1 MSLTERREGIAAG
14 RLDMFVDGAFA
25 LTLTVLV
32 IGGESTP
39 RSSAQLMHVMGGIP
53 AFAASFAMI
62 GFFWHGHVRWR
73 QLCHAASKHGLVLS
87 LLLVFFALIF
97 VYPLHMMFAG
107 IFNAITGGLL
117 PSEFRLSSS
126 APLRTLFICYG
137 LAFTC
142 MAGTVSAL
150 YAHAVTHALRAGRA
164 GFEARREQLTWLVPA
179 VLGLL
184 SALLAVLIPLS
195 ANSLWWM
202 LPGWIYALMFL
213 IGPLNARLRRRHEQA
228 LLADPRGPA

>member
-39 RSSAQLMHVMGGIP
+39 RSSTELMHVMGGIP

-73 QLCHAASKHGLVLS
+73 QLCHAASKQGLVLS

-107 IFNAITGGLL
+107 VFNAVSGGLL
-117 PSEFRLSSS
+117 PGDFRLTS
-126 APLRTLFICYG
+126 AAEVRTLYLCYG

-150 YAHAVTHALRAGRA
+150 YAHAATHALRAGRDS
-164 GFEARREQLTWLVPA
+164 FEARREQMTWLVPA
-179 VLGLL
+179 ALGLL
-184 SALLAVLIPLS
+184 SALLALLLPLS
-195 ANSLWWM
+195 AQPLWWM
-202 LPGWIYALMFL
+202 LPGWVYMLMFL
-213 IGPLNARLRRRHEQA
+213 IGPFSRRLARRHEQA
-228 LLADPRGPA
+228 STPSSRDPI

>member
-39 RSSAQLMHVMGGIP
+39 RSSAELMHVMGGIP

-73 QLCHAASKHGLVLS
+73 QLCHAASKQGLVLS

-107 IFNAITGGLL
+107 VFNAVSGGLL
-117 PSEFRLSSS
+117 PGDFHLTS
-126 APLRTLFICYG
+126 AAEVRTLYVCYG

-150 YAHAVTHALRAGRA
+150 HAHAATHALREGRPA
-164 GFEARREQLTWLVPA
+164 FEARREQMTWLVPA

-184 SALLAVLIPLS
+184 SALLAMLIPLL
-195 ANSLWWM
+195 ADPLWWM

-228 LLADPRGPA
+228 PANGSDHPT